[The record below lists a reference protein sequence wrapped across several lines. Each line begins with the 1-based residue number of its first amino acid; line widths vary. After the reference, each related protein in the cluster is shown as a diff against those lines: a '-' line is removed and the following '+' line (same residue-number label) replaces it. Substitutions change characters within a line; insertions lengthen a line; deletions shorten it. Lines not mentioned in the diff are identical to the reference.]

1 MFSLVFK
8 FIYAAA
14 HIWAPCTVWKSMSVC
29 CNQIFLLKDI
39 QCVWVYAP
47 VFQTKLLRSVMIK
60 VLSQHPLTWHG
71 MAYMCVQIMRTTKR
85 ATSAV
90 WITTLLFWSTDDLH
104 TLTLLIQTH
113 TYFEF
118 VLKFNERNSLSH
130 LIFVCLMLYQSE
142 NGIQLNWIACTR
154 DKVETRAMAIA
165 LMSVMMMMVLVVL
178 VLGGG
183 RWATKRNKR
192 TSMSCA
198 VKSTL

>member
-71 MAYMCVQIMRTTKR
+71 MAWHVCAYKLCGRPNAPLALYELLHSSSDLLMTCTHLHYTYKHTHISNSCWNL
-85 ATSAV
+85 TSE
-90 WITTLLFWSTDDLH
+90 IPY
-104 TLTLLIQTH
+104 LIW
-113 TYFEF
+113 FSF
-118 VLKFNERNSLSH
+118 
-130 LIFVCLMLYQSE
+130 
-142 NGIQLNWIACTR
+142 A
-154 DKVETRAMAIA
+154 
-165 LMSVMMMMVLVVL
+165 
-178 VLGGG
+178 
-183 RWATKRNKR
+183 
-192 TSMSCA
+192 
-198 VKSTL
+198 